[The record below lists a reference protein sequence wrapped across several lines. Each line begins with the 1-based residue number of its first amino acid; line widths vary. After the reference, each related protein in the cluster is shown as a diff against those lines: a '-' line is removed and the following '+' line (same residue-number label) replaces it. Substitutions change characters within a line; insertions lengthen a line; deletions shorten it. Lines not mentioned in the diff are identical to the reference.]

1 MKNKYAKYNEKETT
15 NLKLVIGLYRSYTN
29 LNRQTQK
36 VLTEYKL
43 TVAQFGVLEALYHV
57 GDLKINDIIEK
68 TLSTSGNITV
78 VIKNLEKDQMIERYR
93 DPKDSRVCM
102 IRLTGTGENLI
113 HTIWPEH
120 LLQIENSMRNLDSE
134 EKKELIK
141 LLKKLNGIV

>member
-1 MKNKYAKYNEKETT
+1 MENKYNKYNEFETT

-43 TVAQFGVLEALYHV
+43 TIAQFGVLEALYHL

-78 VIKNLEKDQMIERYR
+78 VIKNLEKDQLIERYR
-93 DPKDSRVCM
+93 DPSDSRVWM
-102 IRLTGTGENLI
+102 IRLTRTGEELI
-113 HTIWPEH
+113 RTIFPEH
-120 LLQIENSMRNLDSE
+120 LKQLDQTLMNLDQD
-134 EKKELIK
+134 EKKALMK
-141 LLKKLNGIV
+141 LLKKLNGIG

>member
-1 MKNKYAKYNEKETT
+1 MKNKYAKYSEKETT

-113 HTIWPEH
+113 HTILPEH
-120 LLQIENSMRNLDSE
+120 LLQIENTMKNLDSE